1 MKTDLTCIVCP
12 NGCNLVIEQDD
23 DGKILSV
30 TGNRCKRGLTY
41 AQQEM
46 TDPRRTIATSVL
58 VSGGSLPLCSVRVTI
73 PIPKARIFEAV
84 EAIHT
89 LRVTAPVKIGDI
101 LMEDLLGIS
110 DCNVIAT
117 KNIACVT
124 K

>member
-23 DGKILSV
+23 KGNILSV

-46 TDPRRTIATSVL
+46 TDPRRTIATSVM
-58 VSGGSLPLCSVRVTI
+58 VSGGNLPLCSVRITQ
-73 PIPKARIFEAV
+73 PIPKAQIFEAV
-84 EAIHT
+84 QAIHA
-89 LRVTAPVKIGDI
+89 LRLTAPVKIGDV
-101 LMEDLLGIS
+101 LMENLLGIP

-117 KNIACVT
+117 KNIPLA
-124 K
+124 